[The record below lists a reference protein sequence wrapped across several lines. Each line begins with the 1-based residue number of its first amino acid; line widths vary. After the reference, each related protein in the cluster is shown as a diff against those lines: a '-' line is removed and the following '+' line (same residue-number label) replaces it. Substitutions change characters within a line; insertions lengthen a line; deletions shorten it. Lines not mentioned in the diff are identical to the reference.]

1 MTAEETDELLYTWP
15 IWARPEQLP
24 PEGDWSVWLVLA
36 GRGFGKTRL
45 GAEYI
50 RSRVAEGV
58 HRVALIAETAADAR
72 DVMVE
77 GPSGILAVSPPWNRP
92 TYEPSKRRLT
102 WPNGSIATTY
112 SGDSPDQLRGPEHSI
127 CWADEPAKWSYPDD
141 AWSNMEMGLRR
152 GVQPRVV
159 ATTTPRPIPLIRAL
173 VADPGCHV
181 TRGNT
186 YDNLVNLPLPF
197 IKRVLKK
204 YEGTRLG
211 RQELYAEILDDVLG
225 ALWNREL
232 LERTR
237 VKQAPGL
244 QKIAVGVDPMGKDPD
259 EDDDTGL
266 SEVGIVVAGLGHNGE
281 GYVLEDLSGPY
292 SPNAW
297 ATVSV
302 EAYRRWG
309 ANWIV
314 AEKNFGGAMVAS
326 TIRTVDNK
334 VNVQMA
340 WASQGKAIRA
350 EPIVS
355 LYEQGRCHHVGMFPE
370 LEDEQCTWT
379 DDSRQPSPNR
389 MDAEVWALTKLMLD
403 DDDEPHFDR
412 QRHTYTPAAT
422 ATKAYIIDPK
432 RVYAWK
438 QAIEQGRRVPAYG
451 PEDYEPLRR
460 VFVAYLE
467 EYQRTKDYRGA
478 LVAEQY
484 AVLREKM
491 GDIKA

>member
-1 MTAEETDELLYTWP
+1 MRD
-15 IWARPEQLP
+15 
-24 PEGDWSVWLVLA
+24 SVVGRVPSISTMAIDTVRKLA
-36 GRGFGKTRL
+36 TCK
-45 GAEYI
+45 
-50 RSRVAEGV
+50 
-58 HRVALIAETAADAR
+58 
-72 DVMVE
+72 DVYNITVDSVGE
-77 GPSGILAVSPPWNRP
+77 FFANGILVHN
-92 TYEPSKRRLT
+92 
-102 WPNGSIATTY
+102 
-112 SGDSPDQLRGPEHSI
+112 
-127 CWADEPAKWSYPDD
+127 CDEPAKWSYPDD

-152 GVQPRVV
+152 GVQPRVI

-197 IKRVLKK
+197 IKRILKK

-232 LERTR
+232 LEKTR

-297 ATVSV
+297 ATVCV
-302 EAYRRWG
+302 EAYKRWG

-326 TIRTVDNK
+326 TIRTVNSK
-334 VNVQMA
+334 VNVQMV

-355 LYEQGRCHHVGMFPE
+355 LYEQGRCHHVGMFPV

-379 DDSRQPSPNR
+379 DDSKQPSPNR
-389 MDAEVWALTKLMLD
+389 MDAEVWTLTKLMLD

-438 QAIEQGRRVPAYG
+438 QAIERGRRVPAYG

-478 LVAEQY
+478 LVVEQY
-484 AVLREKM
+484 EALREKM
-491 GDIKA
+491 GDIKV